1 VTAVISSC
9 ESPLGREAAVSKLRN
24 HAGGSGGSRYPEPV
38 SGRRKQLGRGVVIAF
53 SAVAIAAPGALGAEG
68 VPAAVTP
75 VTCAYVEQGAPG
87 PADNDL
93 QINEAEFGSVEVR
106 RSGSQVQ
113 VIDMLAGNAGQVVT
127 CSGPQA
133 TVENIDRVHVT
144 MSVTD
149 GTAYT
154 YFWLD
159 ESGGMLGP
167 GATPETDGQSAIEV
181 QVDPTTEHSAIYV
194 KLIGQPGSD
203 QIVVDDQ
210 QRALLAD
217 LDGGDPAGDPEL
229 RVQDAAFLDVYA
241 GDGDDT
247 VLVPGSQ
254 AFEHTSIKGQV
265 GNDNLAAN
273 GADISGGPGDDTIH
287 GGWFGEFFHGDAGN
301 DRIYGGKGPDHL
313 SGGPGRD
320 FLSGGP
326 GGDFLRGGAGKDK
339 LRGGAG
345 RDHLT
350 R

>member
-1 VTAVISSC
+1 
-9 ESPLGREAAVSKLRN
+9 
-24 HAGGSGGSRYPEPV
+24 
-38 SGRRKQLGRGVVIAF
+38 
-53 SAVAIAAPGALGAEG
+53 
-68 VPAAVTP
+68 
-75 VTCAYVEQGAPG
+75 
-87 PADNDL
+87 
-93 QINEAEFGSVEVR
+93 
-106 RSGSQVQ
+106 
-113 VIDMLAGNAGQVVT
+113 
-127 CSGPQA
+127 
-133 TVENIDRVHVT
+133 
-144 MSVTD
+144 
-149 GTAYT
+149 
-154 YFWLD
+154 
-159 ESGGMLGP
+159 
-167 GATPETDGQSAIEV
+167 
-181 QVDPTTEHSAIYV
+181 VDPTTEHSAIYV